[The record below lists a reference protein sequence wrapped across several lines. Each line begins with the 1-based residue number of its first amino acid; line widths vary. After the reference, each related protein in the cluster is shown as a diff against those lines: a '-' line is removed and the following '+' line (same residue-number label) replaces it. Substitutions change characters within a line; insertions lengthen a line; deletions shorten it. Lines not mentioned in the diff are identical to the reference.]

1 MNALIFI
8 VKTLFELY
16 LYTFILR
23 FALQWVRADFN
34 NPLSQAV
41 VRITNPLVRPLRRV
55 IPGWA
60 GLDMATLVV
69 VIVLELIGTAA
80 LLALLAGGAPDPVTL
95 ITVSAM
101 RLAVHVI
108 RLFFFAILIH
118 VILSWVSA
126 GGYNPV
132 AAVVHQLCE
141 PLLRPVRRIVPP
153 IGGLDLS
160 ALFVLIGLQALQM
173 LIPISYPLV

>member
-1 MNALIFI
+1 MNALLFI

-23 FALQWVRADFN
+23 FALQWVRADFS

-41 VRITNPLVRPLRRV
+41 VQITNPLVRPLRRFV
-55 IPGWA
+55 PGWR
-60 GLDMATLVV
+60 GLDMATLVA
-69 VIVLELIGTAA
+69 VIALEFAGTAA
-80 LLALLAGGAPDPVTL
+80 LLAFLTGAAPNAATL
-95 ITVSAM
+95 ISVTGM
-101 RLAVHVI
+101 RIVIHVI
-108 RLFFFAILIH
+108 RLYLFAILIH
-118 VILSWVSA
+118 VILSWVST

-132 AAVVHQLCE
+132 AAVVYRLCD
-141 PLLRPVRRIVPP
+141 PLLRPVRKLVPA

-173 LIPISYPLV
+173 LVPISYPLL